1 MHSTEGR
8 WRQWYWQKDRSQTW
22 RRQSSRCWDVCWE
35 WPEMTGLGRSI
46 SEEQSRAEQFGLR
59 SSRAS
64 VWPLVSSAYMT
75 LCKLDVEGCSGIQ
88 TYFLIFKCR
97 LQSSCSSSKF
107 FLSPQRGD
115 NQRRMKTNVQVWMF
129 LPFSFIKIFIWS
141 LFYLFVCLFFY
152 SEWRQIFLKL
162 EVTIVKSVH
171 FHAFFTV
178 LPRNRLYFINQRK
191 WCQ

>member
-1 MHSTEGR
+1 
-8 WRQWYWQKDRSQTW
+8 
-22 RRQSSRCWDVCWE
+22 
-35 WPEMTGLGRSI
+35 MTGLGRSI

-75 LCKLDVEGCSGIQ
+75 LCKLDVEGCNGIQ

-115 NQRRMKTNVQVWMF
+115 NQRPMKTNVQV
-129 LPFSFIKIFIWS
+129 
-141 LFYLFVCLFFY
+141 
-152 SEWRQIFLKL
+152 
-162 EVTIVKSVH
+162 
-171 FHAFFTV
+171 
-178 LPRNRLYFINQRK
+178 
-191 WCQ
+191 